1 MARALACLVLAS
13 LASASEFLKGKPK
26 ELHESLSEDDVRTSL
41 LEEIESTLGAGSASS
56 RLAQLEA
63 SLQPIYTAL
72 QKNEHGNLG
81 HATVRYAL
89 HRLFVK
95 RHGWN
100 IKGLGAN
107 GGQWNSSSPTGVL
120 TDQVPAYIEEMFE
133 KRLGGRGFGLR
144 ELAVL
149 GATIEHLIHKETVS
163 KLDAAFNVLNYLPI
177 SNLTEQ
183 EGYQVLDTYMM
194 AYILGENL
202 ANLSYY
208 DATALLG
215 EMPELFLPWRETQQF
230 VRDIGKRLARDTEAD
245 STQDFASLVNTA
257 EVVGEEF
264 GTFQDAECGTLKKN
278 LMALEDRQTGR
289 VKLSE
294 FYKPAM
300 SGAWQF
306 QESVGYLRQLGALDE
321 SGATPSV
328 IITNYLYSQANCI
341 ASSGYYAV
349 CCKDEC
355 EGLLGHLEERLEAPE
370 AAVSAIASVVES
382 LPSSTVSLPRELS
395 ASLRRRLDDI
405 ALHHGGQVPLHG
417 RLFAQWMHHAYPHE
431 CPYPHM
437 SGTTSQQ
444 SSDEW
449 TVETGTEATATEEEM
464 AQFTN
469 VTEIQDQEEQDEIT
483 PWSHEEELLVSR
495 PSTVLRAD
503 LSATPPIL
511 RSAMLLLA
519 AVSLAFGMVQSFK
532 STLSTNEDNAKFTV

>member
-1 MARALACLVLAS
+1 MATTLICLVLVSA
-13 LASASEFLKGKPK
+13 ASASEFLKGAPK
-26 ELHESLSEDDVRTSL
+26 EMHESLSEAEIRTSL
-41 LEEIESTLGAGSASS
+41 LEEIESTLGAGSASG

-63 SLQPIYTAL
+63 SLQPIFTAL

-89 HRLFVK
+89 HRLFVL

-120 TDQVPAYIEEMFE
+120 KDQVPEYIEQMFE

-163 KLDAAFNVLNYLPI
+163 KLGDAFNVLNYLPT
-177 SNLTEQ
+177 SNLSQ
-183 EGYQVLDTYMM
+183 EEGDQVLDTYMM

-202 ANLSYY
+202 ANLTYEGVIELN
-208 DATALLG
+208 A
-215 EMPELFLPWRETQQF
+215 EMPELFLAWRDTQQF
-230 VRDIGKRLARDTEAD
+230 VRDIGKRLAREGET
-245 STQDFASLVNTA
+245 TLDFASLASTA

-278 LMALEDRQTGR
+278 LMDLEDRQTGR

-306 QESVGYLRQLGALDE
+306 QESIGYLRQLGALDE

-355 EGLLGHLEERLEAPE
+355 EGLLGNLEEKFAAPE
-370 AAVSAIASVVES
+370 ATASAIASMVEY
-382 LPSSTVSLPRELS
+382 LPSSTIEAPRELS
-395 ASLRRRLDDI
+395 PSLRKRLDDI

-417 RLFAQWMHHAYPHE
+417 RLFSQWMHHAYPHE
-431 CPYPHM
+431 CPYPHV

-449 TVETGTEATATEEEM
+449 ATESGIESTATEEEM

-469 VTEIQDQEEQDEIT
+469 VTEIQDQEEQEEIA

-503 LSATPPIL
+503 LSAAPPML
-511 RSAMLLLA
+511 RSAMLILA

-532 STLSTNEDNAKFTV
+532 STISTNDDNVKFVV

>member
-1 MARALACLVLAS
+1 MATTVICLILVSA
-13 LASASEFLKGKPK
+13 ASASEFLKGAPK
-26 ELHESLSEDDVRTSL
+26 EMHESLSEAEIRTSL
-41 LEEIESTLGAGSASS
+41 LEEIESTLGAGSASG

-63 SLQPIYTAL
+63 SLQPIFTAL

-89 HRLFVK
+89 HRLFVL

-107 GGQWNSSSPTGVL
+107 GGQWNSSSPIGVL
-120 TDQVPAYIEEMFE
+120 KDQVPEYIEQMFE

-163 KLDAAFNVLNYLPI
+163 KLGDAFNVLNYLPT
-177 SNLTEQ
+177 SNLSQ
-183 EGYQVLDTYMM
+183 EEGDQVLDTYMM

-202 ANLSYY
+202 ANLTYEGVIELN
-208 DATALLG
+208 A
-215 EMPELFLPWRETQQF
+215 EMPELFLAWRDTQQF
-230 VRDIGKRLARDTEAD
+230 VRDIGKRLAREGET
-245 STQDFASLVNTA
+245 TLDFASLANTA

-278 LMALEDRQTGR
+278 LMDLEDRQTGR

-355 EGLLGHLEERLEAPE
+355 EGLLGNLEEKFAAPE
-370 AAVSAIASVVES
+370 ATASAIASMVEY
-382 LPSSTVSLPRELS
+382 LPSSTVEAPRELS
-395 ASLRRRLDDI
+395 PSLRKRLDDI
-405 ALHHGGQVPLHG
+405 ALLHGGQVPLHG

-431 CPYPHM
+431 CPYPHI

-449 TVETGTEATATEEEM
+449 ATESGIESTATEEEM

-469 VTEIQDQEEQDEIT
+469 VTEIQDQEEQEEIA

-503 LSATPPIL
+503 LSAAPPML
-511 RSAMLLLA
+511 RSAMLILA

-532 STLSTNEDNAKFTV
+532 GTLSTNDDNVKFVV

>member
-1 MARALACLVLAS
+1 MATTLICLVLVSA
-13 LASASEFLKGKPK
+13 ASASEFLKGAPK
-26 ELHESLSEDDVRTSL
+26 EMHESLSEAEIRTSL
-41 LEEIESTLGAGSASS
+41 LEEIESTLGAGSASG

-63 SLQPIYTAL
+63 SLQPIFTAL

-89 HRLFVK
+89 HRLFVL

-120 TDQVPAYIEEMFE
+120 KDQVPEYIEQMFE

-163 KLDAAFNVLNYLPI
+163 KLGDAFNVLNYLPT
-177 SNLTEQ
+177 SNLSQ
-183 EGYQVLDTYMM
+183 EEGDQVLDTYMM

-202 ANLSYY
+202 ANLTYEGVIELN
-208 DATALLG
+208 A
-215 EMPELFLPWRETQQF
+215 EMPELFLAWRDTQQF
-230 VRDIGKRLARDTEAD
+230 VRDIGKRLAREGET
-245 STQDFASLVNTA
+245 TLDFASLASTA

-278 LMALEDRQTGR
+278 LMDLEDRQTGR

-306 QESVGYLRQLGALDE
+306 QESIGYLRQLGALDE

-355 EGLLGHLEERLEAPE
+355 EGLLGNLEEKFAAPE
-370 AAVSAIASVVES
+370 ATASAIASMVEY
-382 LPSSTVSLPRELS
+382 LPSSTIEAPRELS
-395 ASLRRRLDDI
+395 PSLRKRLDDI

-417 RLFAQWMHHAYPHE
+417 RLFSQWMHHAYPHE
-431 CPYPHM
+431 CPYPHI

-449 TVETGTEATATEEEM
+449 ATESGIESTATEEEM

-469 VTEIQDQEEQDEIT
+469 VTEIQDQEEQEEIA

-503 LSATPPIL
+503 LSAAPPIL
-511 RSAMLLLA
+511 RSAMLILA

-532 STLSTNEDNAKFTV
+532 STLSTNDDNVKFVV

>member
-1 MARALACLVLAS
+1 MATTLICLVLVSA
-13 LASASEFLKGKPK
+13 ASASEFLKGAPK
-26 ELHESLSEDDVRTSL
+26 EMHESLSEAEIRTSL
-41 LEEIESTLGAGSASS
+41 LEEIESTLGAGSASG

-63 SLQPIYTAL
+63 SLQPIFTAL

-89 HRLFVK
+89 HRLFVL

-120 TDQVPAYIEEMFE
+120 KDQVPEYIEQMFE

-163 KLDAAFNVLNYLPI
+163 KLGDAFNVLNYLPT
-177 SNLTEQ
+177 SNLSQ
-183 EGYQVLDTYMM
+183 EEGDQVLDTYMM

-202 ANLSYY
+202 ANLTYEGVIELN
-208 DATALLG
+208 A
-215 EMPELFLPWRETQQF
+215 EMPELFLAWRDTQQF
-230 VRDIGKRLARDTEAD
+230 VRDIGKRLAREGET
-245 STQDFASLVNTA
+245 TLDFASLASTA

-278 LMALEDRQTGR
+278 LMDLEDRQTGR

-306 QESVGYLRQLGALDE
+306 QESIGYLRQLGALDE

-355 EGLLGHLEERLEAPE
+355 EGLLGNLEEKFAAPE
-370 AAVSAIASVVES
+370 ATASAIASMVEY
-382 LPSSTVSLPRELS
+382 LPSSTIEAPRELS
-395 ASLRRRLDDI
+395 PSLRKRLDDI

-417 RLFAQWMHHAYPHE
+417 RLFSQWMHHAYPHE
-431 CPYPHM
+431 CPYPHV

-449 TVETGTEATATEEEM
+449 ATESGIESTATEEEM

-469 VTEIQDQEEQDEIT
+469 VTEIQDQEEQEEIA

-503 LSATPPIL
+503 LSAAPPML
-511 RSAMLLLA
+511 RSAMLILA

-532 STLSTNEDNAKFTV
+532 STLSTNDDNVKFVV

>member
-1 MARALACLVLAS
+1 MATTLICLVLVSA
-13 LASASEFLKGKPK
+13 ASASEFLKGAPK
-26 ELHESLSEDDVRTSL
+26 EMHESLSEAEIRTSL
-41 LEEIESTLGAGSASS
+41 LEEIESTLGAGSASG

-63 SLQPIYTAL
+63 SLQPIFTAL

-89 HRLFVK
+89 HRLFVL

-120 TDQVPAYIEEMFE
+120 KDQVPEYIEQMFE

-163 KLDAAFNVLNYLPI
+163 KLGDAFNVLNYLPT
-177 SNLTEQ
+177 SNLSQ
-183 EGYQVLDTYMM
+183 EEGDQVLDTYMM

-202 ANLSYY
+202 ANLTYEGVIELN
-208 DATALLG
+208 A
-215 EMPELFLPWRETQQF
+215 EMPELFLAWRDTQQF
-230 VRDIGKRLARDTEAD
+230 VRDIGKRLAREGET
-245 STQDFASLVNTA
+245 TLDFASLASTA

-278 LMALEDRQTGR
+278 LMDLEDRQTGR

-306 QESVGYLRQLGALDE
+306 QESIGYLRQLGALDE

-355 EGLLGHLEERLEAPE
+355 EGLLGNLEEKFAAPE
-370 AAVSAIASVVES
+370 ATASAIASMVEY
-382 LPSSTVSLPRELS
+382 LPSSTIEAPRELS
-395 ASLRRRLDDI
+395 PSLRKRLDDI

-417 RLFAQWMHHAYPHE
+417 RLFSQWMHHAYPHE
-431 CPYPHM
+431 CPYPHV

-449 TVETGTEATATEEEM
+449 ATESGIESTATEEEM

-469 VTEIQDQEEQDEIT
+469 VTEIQDQEEQEEIA

-503 LSATPPIL
+503 LSAAPPIL
-511 RSAMLLLA
+511 RSAMLILA

-532 STLSTNEDNAKFTV
+532 STISTNDDNVKFVV

>member
-1 MARALACLVLAS
+1 MATTLSLLVLVS
-13 LASASEFLKGKPK
+13 VASASEFLKGAPK
-26 ELHESLSEDDVRTSL
+26 EVHESLSKEEIRTSL
-41 LEEIESTLGAGSASS
+41 LEEIESSLGAGSASG
-56 RLAQLEA
+56 RLAQLES
-63 SLQPIYTAL
+63 SLQPIFTAL

-89 HRLFVK
+89 HRLFVL

-107 GGQWNSSSPTGVL
+107 GEQWNSSSPTAVL
-120 TDQVPAYIEEMFE
+120 KDQVPVYIEDMFE

-149 GATIEHLIHKETVS
+149 GATIEHLIHKETVG
-163 KLDAAFNVLNYLPI
+163 KLGDAYNVLNYLPTT
-177 SNLTEQ
+177 NLSQE

-202 ANLSYY
+202 ANLTYSGVIELN
-208 DATALLG
+208 A
-215 EMPELFLPWRETQQF
+215 EMPELFLAWNDTQQF
-230 VRDIGKRLARDTEAD
+230 VRDIGKRFTRDSEAD
-245 STQDFASLVNTA
+245 LDFASLANTA

-264 GTFQDAECGTLKKN
+264 GTFQDSECGTLKKK
-278 LMALEDRQTGR
+278 LIDLEYRQTGR

-355 EGLLGHLEERLEAPE
+355 EGLLGQLEEKFAGPE
-370 AAVSAIASVVES
+370 ASASAIASMVES
-382 LPSSTVSLPRELS
+382 LPSSTVSIPRDLTPY
-395 ASLRRRLDDI
+395 LRRRLDDI
-405 ALHHGGQVPLHG
+405 ALHHGGHVPLHG
-417 RLFAQWMHHAYPHE
+417 RLFAQWMHHAFPHE
-431 CPYPHM
+431 CPYPHL

-449 TVETGTEATATEEEM
+449 TMETGTESTATEEEM
-464 AQFTN
+464 AQFIN
-469 VTEIQDQEEQDEIT
+469 VTEIQAQEEQEEIT
-483 PWSHEEELLVSR
+483 LWSHEEELLVSR

-503 LSATPPIL
+503 LSAAPPLL

-519 AVSLAFGMVQSFK
+519 AVSLSFGMVQSFK
-532 STLSTNEDNAKFTV
+532 STLSTNDDNMKFTV